1 MTMDKQVTMKK
12 QVKAAVAEVAQA
24 YTVEHDGGA
33 RAEGWPHLKVA
44 YWVKR
49 HREWTVVAL
58 AQLTKDEI
66 NYLRTRA
73 VAARKADVAD
83 ELARLSQKIFGD

>member
-1 MTMDKQVTMKK
+1 MEDHKQSR
-12 QVKAAVAEVAQA
+12 AAVADVVNA

-33 RAEGWPHLKVA
+33 RAEGWQHLKVA

-49 HREWTVVAL
+49 HSKWTVVAL
-58 AQLTKDEI
+58 AQLTKDEV

-73 VAARKADVAD
+73 AAAGKADVAD
-83 ELARLSQKIFGD
+83 ELARLSQKISDD